1 MLRVGSC
8 GHISI
13 ISCQQKDVEKSLDEV
28 NVPYLQVVKMF
39 CQLHET
45 AFVKLLSIDLLIE
58 AGGNKL
64 IS

>member
-1 MLRVGSC
+1 MDT
-8 GHISI
+8 
-13 ISCQQKDVEKSLDEV
+13 CQQKDLEKSLDEV
-28 NVPYLQVVKMF
+28 NVPYLQLVRMF

-58 AGGNKL
+58 AGGNEL